1 MAGVGAGLP
10 VVITE
15 LFINNFNFGSYT
27 YSDKNKKLFQ
37 SIDITQLSKS
47 TIKYTINLQYTP
59 DTFSKGEA
67 NYFES
72 MLHTLI
78 TDTEEVTTA
87 DKEHTLKH
95 NYIYVRF
102 GYIKNSPYTG
112 GSQLSPYYAGLI
124 TNATSKVG
132 ENCIDYTIEAY
143 GCDCMWDNS
152 DKSFLFKSI
161 NYFAPLN
168 DVIRNILNDAKILNS
183 YYFESDTLP
192 SIAELAGYSPNTK
205 GFDSKKVKK
214 ELNSVFDRVLSN
226 YKESGKVSVNSSYTT
241 GYNSSY
247 GAGLAYKNVNPNISI
262 PANTISANIMTMN
275 DGLQMLVDFVNACII
290 RNSSTKKVGIKGKI
304 QLCILPYVTST
315 ATNKKG
321 TIYLCDLLNTTL
333 LDNYVYEYSYKPLKN
348 GLFNNRTNGKVI
360 DWNCTYSATA
370 KLYSK
375 KISLSKDTTTSDI
388 ESSMS
393 SKELMNSLV
402 EDDVTTTDIFG
413 AIGNAFRTGTT
424 TVTGDRSANKSTLRL
439 TKDLTKI
446 QTVFDYP
453 YEAQITVLGNPVAV
467 DLCRHHIRVN
477 VLVNGDKHHTSGKYI
492 IVGVS
497 HNISDGYF
505 TTTYKLVKY
514 TNSISKYGPDEIA
527 NLPNSVEE
535 RAALGS

>member
-27 YSDKNKKLFQ
+27 YSNKNVQLFD
-37 SIDITQLSKS
+37 SISITQLSKS
-47 TIKYTINLQYTP
+47 TIKYTIELSYKPN
-59 DTFSKGEA
+59 TFSKGEA

-132 ENCIDYTIEAY
+132 ENYISYTIEAY

-161 NYFAPLN
+161 DYFKPLKE
-168 DVIRNILNDAKILNS
+168 VIHDILNDSKILNS
-183 YYFESDTLP
+183 YYFESDSLP
-192 SIAELAGYSPNTK
+192 CIAELAGYNIHIK
-205 GFDSKKVKK
+205 GSNLKRIKK

-290 RNSSTKKVGIKGKI
+290 RNSSTSKVGIKGKI

-333 LDNYVYEYSYKPLKN
+333 LDNYVYEYSNKPLKN

-360 DWNCTYSATA
+360 EWNCTYSATA

-388 ESSMS
+388 ESNMS
-393 SKELMNSLV
+393 SKELLNSLV

-413 AIGNAFRTGTT
+413 AVGNAFRTGTT

-477 VLVNGDKHHTSGKYI
+477 VLVNNDKHHTSGKYI

-514 TNSISKYGPDEIA
+514 TNSISKYSADEIS

>member
-27 YSDKNKKLFQ
+27 YSDKNNKLFQ

-47 TIKYTINLQYTP
+47 TIKYTINLQYIP

-132 ENCIDYTIEAY
+132 ENYIDYTIEAY

-161 NYFAPLN
+161 DYFAPLN
-168 DVIRNILNDAKILNS
+168 EVIHNILNDAKILNS

-192 SIAELAGYSPNTK
+192 SIAELAGYKPDTI
-205 GFDSKKVKK
+205 GFDPKRVKK

-226 YKESGKVSVNSSYTT
+226 YKESGKISVNSSYTT

-262 PANTISANIMTMN
+262 PTNTISANIMTMN

-333 LDNYVYEYSYKPLKN
+333 LNNYVYEYSNKPLKN

-413 AIGNAFRTGTT
+413 AVGNAFRTGTT
-424 TVTGDRSANKSTLRL
+424 TVTGDRSALR
-439 TKDLTKI
+439 
-446 QTVFDYP
+446 
-453 YEAQITVLGNPVAV
+453 
-467 DLCRHHIRVN
+467 
-477 VLVNGDKHHTSGKYI
+477 
-492 IVGVS
+492 IVG
-497 HNISDGYF
+497 
-505 TTTYKLVKY
+505 
-514 TNSISKYGPDEIA
+514 
-527 NLPNSVEE
+527 
-535 RAALGS
+535 

>member
-27 YSDKNKKLFQ
+27 YSNKNNKLFQ

-47 TIKYTINLQYTP
+47 TIKYTINLQYIP

-132 ENCIDYTIEAY
+132 ENFIDYTIEAY

-152 DKSFLFKSI
+152 YKSFLFKSI
-161 NYFAPLN
+161 NYFAPL
-168 DVIRNILNDAKILNS
+168 DYVIRNILNDAKILNS
-183 YYFESDTLP
+183 YNFESDTLP
-192 SIAELAGYSPNTK
+192 SIAELAGYKPDTID
-205 GFDSKKVKK
+205 FDPKRVKK

-226 YKESGKVSVNSSYTT
+226 YKESGKISVNSSYTT

-262 PANTISANIMTMN
+262 PTNTISANIMTMN

-304 QLCILPYVTST
+304 QLCILP
-315 ATNKKG
+315 
-321 TIYLCDLLNTTL
+321 DLLNTTL
-333 LDNYVYEYSYKPLKN
+333 LNNYVYEYSNKPLKN

-413 AIGNAFRTGTT
+413 AVGNAFRTGTT

-514 TNSISKYGPDEIA
+514 TNSISKYDADEIA